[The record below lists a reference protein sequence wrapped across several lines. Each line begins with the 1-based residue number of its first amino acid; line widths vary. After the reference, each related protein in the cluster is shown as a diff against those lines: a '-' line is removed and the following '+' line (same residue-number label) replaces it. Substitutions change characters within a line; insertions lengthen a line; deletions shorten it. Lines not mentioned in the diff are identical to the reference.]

1 MNYIICALAVY
12 KAVQILEAISPREV
26 MPWVK
31 VVVGTIL
38 SYGSIFVIHFK
49 DRWLA
54 GLVVATLAGA
64 VHTLLR
70 LLTLTGDMVHK
81 KSIK

>member
-12 KAVQILEAISPREV
+12 KTVQILESLLPREV

-31 VVVGTIL
+31 VLVGIVL
-38 SYGSIFVIHFK
+38 SYIATFIIEFD
-49 DRWLA
+49 DRWLS
-54 GLVVATLAGA
+54 GLAVATLAGA

-70 LLTLTGDMVHK
+70 LLTLMGDMSFK
-81 KSIK
+81 RSIK

>member
-12 KAVQILEAISPREV
+12 KTVQILEAISPRET

-38 SYGSIFVIHFK
+38 SYASIFVIHFK

>member
-12 KAVQILEAISPREV
+12 KAIQIIESLLPKEV

-31 VVVGTIL
+31 VIAGTVL
-38 SYGSIFVIHFK
+38 SYIAIFIVPFD

-54 GLVVATLAGA
+54 GLAVAALAGA

-70 LLTLTGDMVHK
+70 LLTLMGDMSFK
-81 KSIK
+81 RSIK

>member
-12 KAVQILEAISPREV
+12 KIVQILESLLPREV

-31 VVVGTIL
+31 VLVGIVL
-38 SYGSIFVIHFK
+38 SYIATFIIEFD
-49 DRWLA
+49 DRWLS
-54 GLVVATLAGA
+54 GLAVATLAGA

-70 LLTLTGDMVHK
+70 LLTLMGDMSFK
-81 KSIK
+81 RSIK

>member
-12 KAVQILEAISPREV
+12 KMIQILEAVSPKEV

-31 VVVGTIL
+31 VVVGAVL
-38 SYGSIFVIHFK
+38 SYASIFVIHFK

>member
-12 KAVQILEAISPREV
+12 KAVQIIESLLPKEV

-31 VVVGTIL
+31 VLAGTVL
-38 SYGSIFVIHFK
+38 SYITIFIVPFD

-54 GLVVATLAGA
+54 GLAVATLAGT

-70 LLTLTGDMVHK
+70 LLTLMGDMSFK
-81 KSIK
+81 RSIK